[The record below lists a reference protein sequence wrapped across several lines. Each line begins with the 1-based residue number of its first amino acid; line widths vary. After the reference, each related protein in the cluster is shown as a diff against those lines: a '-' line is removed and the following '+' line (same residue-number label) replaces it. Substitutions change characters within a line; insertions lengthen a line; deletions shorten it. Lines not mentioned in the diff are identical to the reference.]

1 MGGIV
6 KGLFGGGEPPA
17 PVVIPPTP
25 TPTPTPMPDQE
36 ALAREAKR
44 KAARA
49 AASRGGRLSTALS
62 AAAGEDDKLGG

>member
-25 TPTPTPMPDQE
+25 TPTPMPDQE

-49 AASRGGRLSTALS
+49 SALRGGRLSTALS
-62 AAAGEDDKLGG
+62 TAAGEDDKLGG

>member
-6 KGLFGGGEPPA
+6 KGIFGGDAPTPA
-17 PVVIPPTP
+17 PVVIPPAP
-25 TPTPTPMPDQE
+25 AATPMPDQE

-62 AAAGEDDKLGG
+62 QAGDGETLGG

>member
-1 MGGIV
+1 M
-6 KGLFGGGEPPA
+6 KGLFGGGESPPP
-17 PVVIPPTP
+17 PVVIPPP
-25 TPTPTPMPDQE
+25 PAPTPMPDQE

-49 AASRGGRLSTALS
+49 VASRGGRLATALS